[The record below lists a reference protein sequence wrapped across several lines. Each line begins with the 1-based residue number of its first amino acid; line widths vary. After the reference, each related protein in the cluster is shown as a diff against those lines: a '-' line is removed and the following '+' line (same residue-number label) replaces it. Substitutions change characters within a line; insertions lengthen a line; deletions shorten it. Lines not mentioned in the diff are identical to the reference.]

1 MLTHTMTFDP
11 NDIGHTPLNRH
22 TTSDAHTNRNMAASS
37 SSSCE
42 EKFHK
47 TVTVWVTKSKSLRIL
62 IFGKTGTGKS
72 SLINTL
78 FDEKVAREGR
88 NLHSETKVVESFTKT
103 MTVIVNDVRVTL
115 WDTPGLKDP
124 SSDGEKT
131 INEIKENCLPD
142 VDLFVYCAKFNE
154 TRLGQDDVDCIH
166 DITSAF
172 GGAIWKRA
180 LFALTFANETRV
192 PPSSQATLQEHF
204 LSREAEWK
212 EALHQVVQ
220 DNVKPEE
227 MPIGKIQSIP
237 VVPTGY
243 RGRPLPGDREWFT
256 DFWAACL
263 LRVNFV
269 SIPALIRASNGANC
283 EAQRAITARI
293 VGQRLAE
300 IGGELD
306 IALEEEESTDRR
318 ENVLETVPPERV
330 TELLLETIR
339 NDQDNLMAQLLRGAG
354 NAWARYGTYALVA
367 AGAVI
372 LSNFVL
378 R

>member
-1 MLTHTMTFDP
+1 
-11 NDIGHTPLNRH
+11 
-22 TTSDAHTNRNMAASS
+22 MAATDESRVRS
-37 SSSCE
+37 A
-42 EKFHK
+42 
-47 TVTVWVTKSKSLRIL
+47 VQGWVAKSTSLRIF
-62 IFGKTGTGKS
+62 IFGKTGVGKS

-78 FDEKVAREGR
+78 LGKKIAEEGESIHSQTRAVTPYAEKRSIKT
-88 NLHSETKVVESFTKT
+88 LHVTVED
-103 MTVIVNDVRVTL
+103 VNVTL
-115 WDTPGLKDP
+115 WDSPGLKDP
-124 SSDGEKT
+124 DTDEKQT
-131 INEIKENCLPD
+131 LQDIQDNCRD
-142 VDLFVYCAKFNE
+142 VDVFVYCTSLTQ
-154 TRLGQDDVDCIH
+154 TRIGQDEFDCIR

-204 LSREAEWK
+204 LSREREWK
-212 EALHQVVQ
+212 EALHRVIQ

-243 RGRPLPGDREWFT
+243 RGRPLPGGREWFT

-269 SIPALIRASNGANC
+269 SIPALIRATSGANC
-283 EAQRAITARI
+283 KAQRVITARI
-293 VGQRLAE
+293 VGQRIAE

-318 ENVLETVPPERV
+318 ENVLETVPPEKV
-330 TELLLETIR
+330 TEFLLETIR
-339 NDQDNLMAQLLRGAG
+339 NDRYNLMAQLLRGAG
-354 NAWARYGTYALVA
+354 NAWAQYGTYALVA

-372 LSNFVL
+372 LTNFVL